1 MKKLVI
7 ATLSGAL
14 LAGSLNVYAN
24 DVEDAIEY
32 RQGVFQAIK
41 WYFGPMA
48 GMAKGDIEYDAA
60 EFTRRAEML
69 NQLSYMAEE
78 GFIEG
83 SAEGD
88 TDALP
93 AIWEDMD
100 QFSAGF
106 DKLQENTAA
115 LAEASK
121 SGDMGTIMPAF
132 AEVGK
137 TCKGCHDNFRD

>member
-24 DVEDAIEY
+24 EVEDAIEY
-32 RQGVFQAIK
+32 RQGVFQAMK

-48 GMAKGDIEYDAA
+48 AMAKGEIEYDAA

-69 NQLSYMAEE
+69 SQLSHMPEE
-78 GFIEG
+78 GFIAG
-83 SAEGD
+83 SDSGD

-93 AIWEDMD
+93 EIWENKDK
-100 QFSAGF
+100 FSAGF
-106 DKLQENTAA
+106 DKLQETTAV

-121 SGDMGTIMPAF
+121 SGDMNTIMPAF
-132 AEVGK
+132 GEVGK

>member
-14 LAGSLNVYAN
+14 LAGSLNAYAD

-32 RQGVFQAIK
+32 RQGVFQAMK

-48 GMAKGDIEYDAA
+48 AMAKGEIEYDQA
-60 EFTRRAEML
+60 EFTRRAEKL
-69 NQLSYMAEE
+69 NQLTYMPEE

-83 SAEGD
+83 SDSGD

-93 AIWEDMD
+93 AIWENMD
-100 QFSAGF
+100 KFSGGF
-106 DKLQENTAA
+106 AKLQETTAT
-115 LAEASK
+115 LADVSK
-121 SGDMGTIMPAF
+121 SGDMDTIMPALG
-132 AEVGK
+132 AVGK